1 MTVETVMGN
10 MHANSSNAKHLV
22 AAVLEELAKEEHQD
36 LVNAKHLA
44 GSSKFACCTAP
55 AGRGAETS
63 KKLEWMLP
71 GYFA

>member
-1 MTVETVMGN
+1 MGN
-10 MHANSSNAKHLV
+10 MHANGANAKRLV

-36 LVNAKHLA
+36 LVNALHLK

-55 AGRGAETS
+55 AGRGEETS
-63 KKLEWMLP
+63 KKLEWLLP